1 MLINVIFANIN
12 RTIMENINEA
22 LGNLSK
28 EDTAAYVDMAVEY
41 GTTILG
47 AVLVFFIGRIIAKA
61 LTKLTKKALQK
72 GDVDETLTNFLA
84 NITYAALL
92 TFVVISALGTLG
104 VNTASFAATIAAAG
118 LAIGLALQGSLS
130 NFASGVMIIAFRPF
144 AKGDFVEV
152 AGTSGSVEEVTIFTT
167 KLKTPDNK
175 VVIVPNGSITS
186 GNITNYS
193 KEDTRRVDMVFGIGY
208 DDNIKLAKET
218 MQKIL
223 DNDSRVLKDPAP
235 TIAVK
240 ELGDSSVNF
249 VCRPWVKTSDYW
261 AVWFDTHEA
270 VKNEFDTAGISIP
283 FPQQDVHMHQ
293 VGAPANEN
301 DKKKAA

>member
-1 MLINVIFANIN
+1 
-12 RTIMENINEA
+12 MESLNEK
-22 LGNLSK
+22 LNGLTQ
-28 EDTAAYVDMAVEY
+28 EDTAVYVDMGIEY

-47 AVLVFFIGRIIAKA
+47 AILVFFIGRIIAKT
-61 LTKLTKKALQK
+61 LTKLTRKALKK
-72 GDVDETLTNFLA
+72 GNVDETLTNFLA

-144 AKGDFVEV
+144 VKGDFVEA

-186 GNITNYS
+186 DNITNYS
-193 KEDTRRVDMVFGIGY
+193 QESTRRVDMVFGIGY
-208 DDNIKLAKET
+208 DDDIKLTKET
-218 MQKIL
+218 LKKIL

-235 TIAVK
+235 VIAVK
-240 ELGDSSVNF
+240 ELADSSINF
-249 VCRPWVKTSDYW
+249 VCRPWVNTADYW

-270 VKNEFDTAGISIP
+270 VKAEFDKAGISIP
-283 FPQQDVHMHQ
+283 FPQRDVHIFEEKS
-293 VGAPANEN
+293 AANEN